1 MATPIQVVFDA
12 TEPDRLARFYAGA
25 LHYVEQPPPRGY
37 ASWDAFLEAMH
48 VPRADWNAA
57 SAIVDPE
64 GKGPRIYF
72 QQMDTPKAT
81 KNRLHLDLNVG
92 GGGKVPL
99 EERKAKV
106 NAEVTR
112 LVGLGATCLVPWEEQ
127 VRGLPPWEARD
138 EYWVVMADPE
148 GNEFCVQ

>member
-1 MATPIQVVFDA
+1 MATSIQVVFDCA
-12 TEPDRLARFYAGA
+12 DPDRLARFWAGA
-25 LHYVEQPPPRGY
+25 LHCVIQPPPAGY
-37 ASWDAFLEAMH
+37 GSWDAFLEATH
-48 VPRADWNAA
+48 VPREDWNAA
-57 SAIVDPE
+57 SAVVDPE
-64 GKGPRIYF
+64 GKGPRLYF
-72 QQMDTPKAT
+72 QQMDTPKPA

-106 NAEVTR
+106 EAEVTR
-112 LVGLGATCLVPWEEQ
+112 LLGLGATLLVPWEEQ
-127 VRGLPPWEARD
+127 VRGLQPWEAQG